1 MKLEKKS
8 KKYKKISI
16 YNSFEISEGII
27 KIKNIN
33 ANIKLIYKGII
44 TKFKSSF
51 TKNFKS
57 NLSIKIIEKIDKDIP
72 IKLIIINVNIV
83 PKLLEFEL
91 FSILSIK
98 YFKQRKPFTIII
110 NPNNI
115 NNSGIDKYNQLNF
128 FFEVSLIIKRIKN
141 INEIIYV
148 KI

>member
-98 YFKQRKPFTIII
+98 YFK
-110 NPNNI
+110 
-115 NNSGIDKYNQLNF
+115 
-128 FFEVSLIIKRIKN
+128 
-141 INEIIYV
+141 
-148 KI
+148 